1 MPPTKSTSKKIGLTA
16 IQKYDLCCLRSRY
29 PKMRLAEF
37 ALLDECPRR
46 ADGSPLAISSLS
58 DHLKGWAA
66 KIKEGR
72 PQGM

>member
-1 MPPTKSTSKKIGLTA
+1 
-16 IQKYDLCCLRSRY
+16 
-29 PKMRLAEF
+29 MRLAEF

-66 KIKEGR
+66 KIKEGH